1 MRRVCVSVCLCVC
14 ECWALLPTETSGAWR
29 MLHARLSPDPSFPLL
44 SPLLPSTLSQ
54 VRTIRSWTWGHT
66 GDCSGRGWA
75 GRSCSSGTRRCMC
88 PPCRCGCC
96 CISIRRRCLSSSAS
110 LSPPLRLSLFSSTLS
125 HLLSLLLFLCLDHL
139 LLTGPVSPA
148 QEVSVEVLLKNS
160 GLSPELL
167 LQALLPLTSDSG
179 PLTLQEGQDFPPRGR
194 FEVVGL
200 G

>member
-1 MRRVCVSVCLCVC
+1 MARPRQ
-14 ECWALLPTETSGAWR
+14 LPDSC
-29 MLHARLSPDPSFPLL
+29 RLPDAP
-44 SPLLPSTLSQ
+44 Q
-54 VRTIRSWTWGHT
+54 VRAPLPRSGPRK

-96 CISIRRRCLSSSAS
+96 CISIGRRCLSSSAS

>member
-1 MRRVCVSVCLCVC
+1 
-14 ECWALLPTETSGAWR
+14 

-110 LSPPLRLSLFSSTLS
+110 LSPPPVRLSLFSSTLPVPPS
-125 HLLSLLLFLCLDHL
+125 VPPLLFLCLDCL
-139 LLTGPVSPA
+139 LLTGPDSPS
-148 QEVSVEVLLKNS
+148 QEVSVEALLKKS
-160 GLSPELL
+160 DLSPELL

-194 FEVVGL
+194 SEVVGP